1 MDPELQTILA
11 EYDRTRQ
18 GELIT
23 QLQRVQ
29 CEMGHISDKGK
40 RFPFTERSDESNG
53 FQITA

>member
-1 MDPELQTILA
+1 LDPELQTILA